1 MAKLDWFAALAPC
14 LVLYAD
20 KELGMITDNKHTR
33 NEMFEI
39 LSRVREWAGGEAQ
52 AMAWYHSQPIP
63 SLGGCTPETLVQ
75 SGRAAA
81 VRDYLD
87 RIEIGGFA

>member
-1 MAKLDWFAALAPC
+1 
-14 LVLYAD
+14 
-20 KELGMITDNKHTR
+20 MITRSQHTG
-33 NEMFEI
+33 NETLEI

-52 AMAWYHSQPIP
+52 AMVWYRSQPIP
-63 SLGGCTPETLVQ
+63 SLDGCTPEALVQ